1 VPGGEYGRTPFL
13 YAKRDRIA
21 YLTFNRPHV
30 RNAVNPEALCRLADA
45 WQDYAADD
53 SLRVAI
59 ITGAGDQV
67 FTAGAD
73 LGTLIPLL
81 TGARQPQD
89 DWDRRVLN
97 DLQMRE
103 RAGLREFPLYKPIIA
118 AINGLAIGLGTEL
131 IQATDLRIA
140 AEHAA
145 FAVNE
150 VTRGFM
156 PGGGSAVRLARQIPL
171 CKAMEIV
178 LVGDRMSA
186 QEAWRIGLVNEVIP
200 ATQLMPRAEELARKI
215 AANGPIAVRKTKE
228 TVLRTLTIPIDEAYR
243 IERENAAFTM
253 ATEDA
258 KEGPR
263 AFMEKRPPRFKGK

>member
-1 VPGGEYGRTPFL
+1 MSEPPLLFE
-13 YAKRDRIA
+13 KREGIA
-21 YLTFNRPHV
+21 YITFNRPHV

-45 WQDYAADD
+45 WQDYADD
-53 SLRVAI
+53 ESLRVAI
-59 ITGAGDQV
+59 ITGAGTEV

-81 TGARQPQD
+81 SGTRHPQD
-89 DWDRRVLN
+89 EWDRRVIG
-97 DLQMRE
+97 DRQMRE
-103 RAGLREFPLYKPIIA
+103 RVMLREFPLYKPIIC
-118 AINGLAIGLGTEL
+118 AINGLCIGLGAEL
-131 IQATDLRIA
+131 LQGTDLRIA

-178 LVGDRMSA
+178 LVGDPISA
-186 QEAWRIGLVNEVIP
+186 QEAWRIGLVNEVV
-200 ATQLMPRAEELARKI
+200 AASEVMPRAEALARKI

-228 TVLRTLTIPIDEAYR
+228 TVLRTLTVPLGEGYR
-243 IERENAAFTM
+243 IERENVAFTLK
-253 ATEDA
+253 TEDA
-258 KEGPR
+258 KEGP
-263 AFMEKRPPRFKGK
+263 

>member
-1 VPGGEYGRTPFL
+1 MAAPALL
-13 YAKRDRIA
+13 YEKSDGIA
-21 YLTFNRPHV
+21 YLTLNRPQV

-59 ITGAGDQV
+59 ITGAGGQV

-81 TGARQPQD
+81 SGARQPQD
-89 DWDRRVLN
+89 DWDRRAIQ
-97 DLQMRE
+97 DRRMGE
-103 RAGLREFPLYKPIIA
+103 KAMLREFQLYKPIIA

-131 IQATDLRIA
+131 LQATDLRIA

-178 LVGDRMSA
+178 LVGDRISA
-186 QEAWRIGLVNEVIP
+186 QEAWRIGLVNEVVP
-200 ATQLMPRAEELARKI
+200 AEQVMPRAEVLARKI
-215 AANGPIAVRKTKE
+215 AANGPIAIRKTKE
-228 TVLRTLTIPIDEAYR
+228 TVLRTLTVPIEEGYR

-263 AFMEKRPPRFKGK
+263 AFMEKRAPIFRGK

>member
-1 VPGGEYGRTPFL
+1 LL
-13 YAKRDRIA
+13 YEKRDGVA
-21 YLTFNRPHV
+21 YLTFNRPQV
-30 RNAVNPEALCRLADA
+30 RNAVSPEALCRLADA

-59 ITGAGDQV
+59 ITGAGDRA

-89 DWDRRVLN
+89 EWDRRVVQDRQL
-97 DLQMRE
+97 RE
-103 RAGLREFPLYKPIIA
+103 RVMLREVPLYKPIIA
-118 AINGLAIGLGTEL
+118 AINGVCVGLGTEL

-140 AEHAA
+140 AEHAT

-150 VTRGFM
+150 VVRGFM

-178 LVGDRMSA
+178 LVGAPMSA
-186 QEAWRIGLVNEVIP
+186 QEAYRIGFVNDVVP
-200 ATQLMPRAEELARKI
+200 ADQVRSKVEALARQI
-215 AANGPIAVRKTKE
+215 AANGPVAVRKTKE
-228 TVLRTLTIPIDEAYR
+228 TVLRSLSVSFEEGFC
-243 IERENAAFTM
+243 IERENADYTM
-253 ATEDA
+253 RTEDA

-263 AFMEKRPPRFKGK
+263 AFMEKRPPRYIGR

>member
-1 VPGGEYGRTPFL
+1 MAAPALL
-13 YAKRDRIA
+13 YEKRDGIA
-21 YLTFNRPHV
+21 YLTFNRPQV
-30 RNAVNPEALCRLADA
+30 RNAVDPEALCRLADA

-81 TGARQPQD
+81 SGARQPQD
-89 DWDRRVLN
+89 DWDRRVVQ
-97 DLQMRE
+97 DSRMRE
-103 RAGLREFPLYKPIIA
+103 RVMLREFPLYKPIIA

-131 IQATDLRIA
+131 LQATDLRIA

-178 LVGDRMSA
+178 LVGDRISA
-186 QEAWRIGLVNEVIP
+186 QEAWRIGLVNEVVP
-200 ATQLMPRAEELARKI
+200 AVQVMPRAEALARKI
-215 AANGPIAVRKTKE
+215 AANGPVAVRKTKE
-228 TVLRTLTIPIDEAYR
+228 TVLRSLTVPIEEGYR

-263 AFMEKRPPRFKGK
+263 AFMEKRAPVFKGK

>member
-1 VPGGEYGRTPFL
+1 MPEPALL
-13 YAKRDRIA
+13 YEKRDDIA

-30 RNAVNPEALCRLADA
+30 RNAVNPEALCLLADA

-59 ITGAGDQV
+59 ITGAGDQA

-81 TGARQPQD
+81 SGARQPQD
-89 DWDRRVLN
+89 DWDRRVLR
-97 DLQMRE
+97 DPLMRE
-103 RAGLREFPLYKPIIA
+103 RVMLRDFPLYKPIIA
-118 AINGLAIGLGTEL
+118 AVNGFSIGLGTEL
-131 IQATDLRIA
+131 LQATDLRIA
-140 AEHAA
+140 AEHAT

-171 CKAMEIV
+171 CKAMEIL
-178 LVGDRMSA
+178 LVGDRMTA
-186 QEAWRIGLVNEVIP
+186 QEAYRIGLINEVV
-200 ATQLMPRAEELARKI
+200 AKDQLMPRAQALARKI
-215 AANGPIAVRKTKE
+215 AANGPIAIRKTKE
-228 TVLRTLTIPIDEAYR
+228 TVLRTLTVPVDEGYR
-243 IERENAAFTM
+243 IERENAALTM

-263 AFMEKRPPRFKGK
+263 AFMEKRAPKFKGK